1 MADRLRTA
9 VVDWEDV
16 RFFAAVA
23 RHGSLSAA
31 ARALSVNHATVA
43 RRLAALEQSVGTRL
57 VRRTPGGYVLT
68 RAGER
73 ALHAADGM
81 QGAATALAR
90 LEPEAALTGLVRIT
104 ATPSLAEMFLIPRLG
119 ALLREHPA
127 LDLEVVADRRTFS
140 LQRHQSD
147 IALRL
152 GRPEKGE
159 ILARR
164 IGHVGYRFYAVRAWR
179 ERIGQGAA
187 PVLVGFD
194 EAGAQLPEAAWLTRH
209 FAKARVVVRCNDL
222 VGQIAAVRAGCGIG
236 MLPAFLAADDAAL
249 VPIDLPAVP
258 PRRELWMLT
267 RPDAHETPRI
277 RAVSGFLLEL
287 VRRERA
293 VLEGA

>member
-1 MADRLRTA
+1 MAERVSTA
-9 VVDWEDV
+9 AIDWEDV

-43 RRLAALEQSVGTRL
+43 RRIAALEQSVGTRL
-57 VRRTPGGYVLT
+57 IGRTPSGYALT

-73 ALHAADGM
+73 ALKAADGM
-81 QGAATALAR
+81 GIAATALAR

-104 ATPSLAEMFLIPRLG
+104 ATPAFAEMFLMPRIG

-127 LDLEVVADRRTFS
+127 LDLEIVADRRTFS

-164 IGHVGYRFYAVRAWR
+164 IGHVSYRFYGTRAWR
-179 ERIGQGAA
+179 ERLRQGAA
-187 PVLVGFD
+187 PAFVGFD
-194 EAGAQLPEAAWLTRH
+194 EAGAQFSEAAWLTRH

-236 MLPAFLAADDAAL
+236 MLPAFLAAGDAAL
-249 VPIDLPAVP
+249 VQVDLREAP

-267 RPDAHETPRI
+267 RPDAQETPRI
-277 RAVSGFLLEL
+277 RVVSGFLLEL
-287 VRRERA
+287 VRNERG
-293 VLEGA
+293 VLDGA